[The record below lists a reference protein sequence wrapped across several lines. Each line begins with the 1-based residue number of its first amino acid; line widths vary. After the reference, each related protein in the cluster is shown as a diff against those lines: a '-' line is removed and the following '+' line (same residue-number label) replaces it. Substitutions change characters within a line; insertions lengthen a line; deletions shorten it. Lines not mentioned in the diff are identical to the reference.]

1 MSESARSVRPAEG
14 LRQTL
19 PRRLRAVGVHLG
31 ISLVVLAFVFYL
43 IRVRWFPGFH
53 FGIDGGWQGL
63 RLTLAVQLVLGPLLT
78 LVIFNPFKAR
88 RLIVFDLACIGLAQ
102 ACALGFGLYAVHGQ
116 RPVSINFYDGVF
128 YSMPA
133 TSMRAEPEVA
143 AMLDAASPRRPGL
156 VYVAL
161 PANEPERRRAAG
173 RAGTRRA
180 AQEDAF
186 FFRAFA
192 PHWAAVQEHRLDP
205 AGTQD
210 APFARDLPA
219 FLGRYRGTAADYR
232 FFRYQAGYGS
242 CVLALS
248 AIGEVVDALGCE
260 RA

>member
-1 MSESARSVRPAEG
+1 MSESARSVRPDEG

-19 PRRLRAVGVHLG
+19 SRRLRAAGVHLG
-31 ISLVVLAFVFYL
+31 ISLVVLAFAGYL
-43 IRVRWFPGFH
+43 VRVRWFPGFH
-53 FGIDGGWQGL
+53 FGVDGGWQGL
-63 RLTLAVQLVLGPLLT
+63 RITLAAQLVLGPVLT

-88 RLIVFDLACIGLAQ
+88 RLIVFDLACTGLLQ
-102 ACALGFGLYAVHGQ
+102 AFALGFGLYAIHGQ
-116 RPVSINFYDGVF
+116 RPVSINFYEGVF

-133 TSMRAEPEVA
+133 TSIRDEPEA
-143 AMLDAASPRRPGL
+143 AKLLDAASLRRPGL
-156 VYVAL
+156 VYVAM
-161 PANEPERRRAAG
+161 PANDQERRRAAG
-173 RAGTRRA
+173 RAGRKLMA
-180 AQEDAF
+180 HEDAY

-219 FLGRYRGTAADYR
+219 FLGRHRGAAADYR

-248 AIGEVVDALGCE
+248 AVGEVVDALGCE
-260 RA
+260 RL